1 MLYDQQLKSPLQC
14 VQGLTPSKQHQGL
27 RPDRNGRCCRGC
39 PRHWKFMSQFVLS
52 ACFTC
57 LKQQLQTISQSQT
70 NAHKKPEEVG
80 VPGLCFRGRNSGSEN
95 RWDLPSHSRRQQSQ
109 LPLATCRPSCKPH
122 SSSSLPDRLRE
133 NPSSSHPRSCRKRIS
148 QQQDQPC
155 RSESPRQPQAGKKQR
170 LGISSFQSF
179 RRGSE

>member
-1 MLYDQQLKSPLQC
+1 MLYDQQLKSPLQR

-80 VPGLCFRGRNSGSEN
+80 VPGLF
-95 RWDLPSHSRRQQSQ
+95 Q
-109 LPLATCRPSCKPH
+109 
-122 SSSSLPDRLRE
+122 RE
-133 NPSSSHPRSCRKRIS
+133 
-148 QQQDQPC
+148 
-155 RSESPRQPQAGKKQR
+155 KQR
-170 LGISSFQSF
+170 LGEQVGFAQSQQTPAKPTAPGHLSPF
-179 RRGSE
+179 MQATQQLLPPRSPEGKSQLLTPTLMQKAN